1 MTVVATYLKMLI
13 SMLCD
18 MAPYL
23 LLGFLVA
30 GLLHSFVPSKIF
42 SKYLSGNGFRP
53 ILLATLLGIP
63 LPLCSCGV
71 IPTAIGLHRE
81 HASKGA
87 VASFLIAT
95 PQTGIDSILATF
107 SLMGLG
113 FAIVRPVAALITGL
127 CGGLLVSRLIPDY
140 NVVGTYSAT
149 EKKKSD
155 NRLLE
160 ALRYAYIDM
169 MENIGGHLFVG
180 LLLAALI
187 QIVVPDSFFL
197 HFSKYPLIQMLLMLL
212 IAIPMYV
219 CSTGSIP
226 IAAALLAKGLA
237 PGAAL
242 VLLMAGPAV
251 SMASFIVVRKAL
263 GKKFC
268 YLYIGVI
275 VVGAIFFGLLLNNID
290 GLLQFSSAVS
300 SHYGHSASTL
310 ANKSLFKIICGI
322 ILGLLLLNMFIMKWF
337 KKNKKQEVVE
347 GTVIYQVEGMNCN
360 HCKASVEK
368 ALMDLKGVKSAV
380 ASLEKHNV
388 VVEGSATEQDVRKA
402 VESVG
407 FEFKGRVEPAE

>member
-1 MTVVATYLKMLI
+1 M
-13 SMLCD
+13 
-18 MAPYL
+18 
-23 LLGFLVA
+23 
-30 GLLHSFVPSKIF
+30 
-42 SKYLSGNGFRP
+42 SGSGFRP

-127 CGGLLVSRLIPDY
+127 CGGLLVSRLIPDD
-140 NVVGTYSAT
+140 NVVGTYTST
-149 EKKKSD
+149 EKKKSN

-187 QIVVPDSFFL
+187 QIVIPDSFFL

-263 GKKFC
+263 GRKFC
-268 YLYIGVI
+268 FLYIGSI
-275 VVGAIFFGLLLNNID
+275 VVGAMFFGLVLNNID
-290 GLLQFSSAVS
+290 GLLQFSSAVTSHHSHS
-300 SHYGHSASTL
+300 SAL
-310 ANKSLFKIICGI
+310 AGKSLFKIICGI
-322 ILGLLLLNMFIMKWF
+322 ILSLLLLYMFIMKWF
-337 KKNKKQEVVE
+337 KRNKTQETVE

-368 ALMDLKGVKSAV
+368 ALMELKGVKSAV

-388 VVEGSATEQDVRKA
+388 VVEGSATEQDIRTA

-407 FEFKGRVEPAE
+407 FEFKGRVDTAE